1 MEICREKESIVL
13 KEKEVIE
20 EYNLNSEINFKE
32 LIKYLLNLN
41 LSKKITVENRIQD
54 LNDAE
59 ENLVKLIK
67 KIIYDYNEK
76 VDELDKFKQEN
87 KITNHV

>member
-1 MEICREKESIVL
+1 MEICREKGSIVL
-13 KEKEVIE
+13 REKEVIE
-20 EYNLNSEINFKE
+20 EYNLNSEVNFKE

-87 KITNHV
+87 K

>member
-1 MEICREKESIVL
+1 MEICREKESIII

-20 EYNLNSEINFKE
+20 EYNLNSEVNFKN
-32 LIKYLLNLN
+32 LIDFLLNLN
-41 LSKKITVENRIQD
+41 LSKKITVESKID
-54 LNDAE
+54 DMSDAE

-67 KIIYDYNEK
+67 KIISDYNEK

-87 KITNHV
+87 K